1 MDPADCYKAARTVAA
16 TGNYEYPIH
25 MYLTGLEADPDNVEI
40 HRELRDVSLRRKAAG
55 GGPVGMF
62 NRLKLRDRARAGD
75 DKTRML
81 VAEHVWAYD
90 PDDFR
95 SRDEMLRHARSGG
108 FDATADWI
116 ESLKGGRP

>member
-1 MDPADCYKAARTVAA
+1 MSLLRDRRERKDRVPRMDPADCYKAARTVAA

-40 HRELRDVSLRRKAAG
+40 HRELRHVSLRRKAAG

-62 NRLKLRDRARAGD
+62 DRLKLRDRARAGD

-95 SRDEMLRHARSGG
+95 SR
-108 FDATADWI
+108 
-116 ESLKGGRP
+116 